1 MSTDVAVINEE
12 DKQAMLRDLGLA
24 DDKPKYLPQLKI
36 NYQTK
41 NEGGVQLTLGD
52 FYVEGSDDEPV
63 YALEVNFRPLSM
75 QFQYMDY
82 DEDTEKMRNRTIS
95 VGRLMDETRDM
106 LGTIR
111 CGKPPSKLLK
121 TLPNDEQKKYKSIKC
136 YRQVRGLVSYTGKT
150 ATGDTK
156 TVENLPVL
164 LSLKGS
170 NFSPFE
176 DDVVKALPRGRK
188 LYEYWLQLS
197 NTEFKK
203 GKTLYWVIDYKPD
216 FSTAV
221 DLDTPTFE
229 TMRVFKSLIDSE
241 NAYIEGK
248 YLASFNDGSL
258 EYEAMNSL
266 EQDMSE

>member
-12 DKQAMLRDLGLA
+12 EKLAMLRDLGME

-36 NYQTK
+36 NYKDENEADVKLTK
-41 NEGGVQLTLGD
+41 GL
-52 FYVEGSDDEPV
+52 FYVDGSDDEPV
-63 YALEVNFRPLSM
+63 YAEEVDFRPLSM

-82 DEDTEKMRNRTIS
+82 DNAVSKMRNRTIS
-95 VGRLMDETRDM
+95 VNRLMDETRDM

-111 CGKPPSKLLK
+111 CGKPTSKILK
-121 TLPNDEQKKYKSIKC
+121 TLPADEQKKYESIKC

-150 ATGDTK
+150 ATGETK
-156 TVENLPVL
+156 TIENLPVL

-176 DDVVKALPRGRK
+176 DAVVKALPRGRK
-188 LYEYWLQLS
+188 LYEYWIHLS
-197 NTEFKK
+197 NTKVK
-203 GKTLYWVIDYKPD
+203 GKTTYWVIDYKPD

-221 DLDTPTFE
+221 ALDAPTFE
-229 TMRVFKSLIDSE
+229 TMRGFKALSDSE

-248 YLASFNDGSL
+248 YIEALSGDALDAEAMDGL
-258 EYEAMNSL
+258 EY
-266 EQDMSE
+266 DMAE

>member
-36 NYQTK
+36 NYEDENEADVALTK
-41 NEGGVQLTLGD
+41 GL
-52 FYVEGSDDEPV
+52 FYVGGTDDEPV
-63 YALEVNFRPLSM
+63 YASEVNFRPLSM

-82 DEDTEKMRNRTIS
+82 DKKAKKLRNRTIS
-95 VGRLMDETRDM
+95 VGRLMEEPRDM

-111 CGKPPSKLLK
+111 CGKPTSKVLK
-121 TLPNDEQKKYKSIKC
+121 TLPTDEQEKYESIKC
-136 YRQVRGLVSYTGKT
+136 YRHVRGIVSYTGKT
-150 ATGDTK
+150 ATGETK
-156 TVENLPVL
+156 TIENLPVL

-176 DDVVKALPRGRK
+176 DSVVKALPRGRK
-188 LYEYWLQLS
+188 LYEYWIHLS
-197 NTEFKK
+197 NTKVK
-203 GKTLYWVIDYKPD
+203 GKTTYWVIDYKPD

-221 DLDTPTFE
+221 DLDTATFE